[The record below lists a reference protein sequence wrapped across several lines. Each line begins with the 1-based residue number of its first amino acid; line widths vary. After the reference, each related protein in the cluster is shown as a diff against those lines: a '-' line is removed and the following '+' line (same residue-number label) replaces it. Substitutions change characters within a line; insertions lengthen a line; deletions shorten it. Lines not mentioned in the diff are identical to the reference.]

1 MVSVGLS
8 LIDGLAFAI
17 RISVGLLIID
27 GLSFTIRISVGLS
40 ISVVLSRII
49 ICAELYECSVSATA
63 RAGLACPATS
73 KSDPPNRGES

>member
-8 LIDGLAFAI
+8 LIDGLSFDI
-17 RISVGLLIID
+17 RV
-27 GLSFTIRISVGLS
+27 SVGLS
-40 ISVVLSRII
+40 ISVGLSRII
-49 ICAELYECSVSATA
+49 ICAELNECSVSATA